1 MATRPT
7 TTATAKACRTFIS
20 LSLFFLSLARPFYFA
35 PCVPFAISRSLPLS
49 SLCRRERE
57 DEGMMWRRW
66 RRRRRRRWRKKRLA
80 QRLLICFFRYSSHF
94 PSPTAANG
102 RRCLLSP
109 FSSSF
114 TSSLARIPSPDCNS
128 GGLSAPR
135 TAVYFYCDVLP
146 PPPPP
151 PPSPARFLSATPTFP
166 RNLNHRC
173 SGSASFYPC
182 CPRVLFS
189 SFLPSFLSAPRLALP
204 VVSNFAKG
212 WRRECAPRP
221 SHGGVFFLH
230 HLAFLPPSAPLPRF
244 AVPLFLRFFRRS
256 YFSRTR
262 AAVSR

>member
-1 MATRPT
+1 MAVAEAEAEAAAAAAPVEEEEAHTET
-7 TTATAKACRTFIS
+7 S
-20 LSLFFLSLARPFYFA
+20 YLLLSLFPS
-35 PCVPFAISRSLPLS
+35 
-49 SLCRRERE
+49 
-57 DEGMMWRRW
+57 
-66 RRRRRRRWRKKRLA
+66 
-80 QRLLICFFRYSSHF
+80 F
-94 PSPTAANG
+94 PSPTAAANG

-114 TSSLARIPSPDCNS
+114 TSSLARIPSPGCNS

-146 PPPPP
+146 PPPHSLLLAPYSHLPP
-151 PPSPARFLSATPTFP
+151 FPATSTTAPRARLLFIRVAPAFFFL
-166 RNLNHRC
+166 
-173 SGSASFYPC
+173 
-182 CPRVLFS
+182 S
-189 SFLPSFLSAPRLALP
+189 SFLSSFLSAPHLALP

-230 HLAFLPPSAPLPRF
+230 QLAFLLRPVLRIFFFASFPS
-244 AVPLFLRFFRRS
+244 RRS

>member
-1 MATRPT
+1 MINNETWQRGRRRLQQPRP
-7 TTATAKACRTFIS
+7 AGLLFLS

-80 QRLLICFFRYSSHF
+80 QRLLICFFRYSPHF

-128 GGLSAPR
+128 GGLSAPSNSGLFLLR
-135 TAVYFYCDVLP
+135 CSVS
-146 PPPPP
+146 
-151 PPSPARFLSATPTFP
+151 PSPSFSRSLLIRDSHLSPQPQPPLLGLGFFLSVLAP
-166 RNLNHRC
+166 R
-173 SGSASFYPC
+173 SFLFFSSLLSFC
-182 CPRVLFS
+182 AAPRV
-189 SFLPSFLSAPRLALP
+189 AR
-204 VVSNFAKG
+204 G
-212 WRRECAPRP
+212 Q
-221 SHGGVFFLH
+221 
-230 HLAFLPPSAPLPRF
+230 
-244 AVPLFLRFFRRS
+244 
-256 YFSRTR
+256 
-262 AAVSR
+262 